1 MQPFEAY
8 QQYIALKSHFS
19 SSAYDYHKYGGKIRA
34 NINSFHKRNDKFFF
48 AKLAEKYNTD
58 DLLGFLVAN
67 FVNSDSM
74 WIGSAFSEKS
84 ETTYMEWKKKIES
97 LPYVFKLEVEKLLDN
112 CNHFNDLFECKTG
125 QHPTLLR
132 LALSNE
138 ISIETMVVLN
148 KILNFFKQFDRDI
161 DDDIIWPEFRNK
173 CVYYE
178 PFLNMDKKKYVLILK
193 QMLDI

>member
-1 MQPFEAY
+1 
-8 QQYIALKSHFS
+8 
-19 SSAYDYHKYGGKIRA
+19 
-34 NINSFHKRNDKFFF
+34 
-48 AKLAEKYNTD
+48 
-58 DLLGFLVAN
+58 
-67 FVNSDSM
+67 
-74 WIGSAFSEKS
+74 
-84 ETTYMEWKKKIES
+84 
-97 LPYVFKLEVEKLLDN
+97 
-112 CNHFNDLFECKTG
+112 
-125 QHPTLLR
+125 LLR

-138 ISIETMVVLN
+138 ISIETIVVLN

>member
-34 NINSFHKRNDKFFF
+34 NINSFHKRKDKYFFT
-48 AKLAEKYNTD
+48 KLADKYNTD
-58 DLLGFLVAN
+58 ELLGFLVAN

-84 ETTYMEWKKKIES
+84 ETTYIEWKKKIES
-97 LPYVFKLEVEKLLDN
+97 LPYVFKLEVEKLLNN
-112 CNHFNDLFECKTG
+112 CNHFNDLFECKEG

-138 ISIETMVVLN
+138 ISIETIVVLN